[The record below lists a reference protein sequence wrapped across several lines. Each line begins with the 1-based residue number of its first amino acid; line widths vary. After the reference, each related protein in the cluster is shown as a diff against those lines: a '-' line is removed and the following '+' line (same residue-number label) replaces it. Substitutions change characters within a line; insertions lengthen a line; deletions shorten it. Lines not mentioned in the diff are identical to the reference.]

1 MCISSSNPIIIE
13 LYGTR
18 RWLFFHLTSH
28 FKNTVIIY
36 SLALYIYLFQ
46 QHGIIALFN
55 YWTAIFSVQ
64 NVIFKHHKPIKSI

>member
-18 RWLFFHLTSH
+18 RWLFFFHLTSH
-28 FKNTVIIY
+28 FKNTNNLQPGLIY
-36 SLALYIYLFQ
+36 YLFQ